1 MLLHICGSLEDN
13 SVEGL
18 SSLPFFFYM
27 HSGSGV
33 LGFELRSFGL
43 HSNLCPLSYL
53 VGPE

>member
-13 SVEGL
+13 SVEGM

-33 LGFELRSFGL
+33 LGFELRSFRL
-43 HSNLCPLSYL
+43 AQQPLPTELSCW
-53 VGPE
+53 P